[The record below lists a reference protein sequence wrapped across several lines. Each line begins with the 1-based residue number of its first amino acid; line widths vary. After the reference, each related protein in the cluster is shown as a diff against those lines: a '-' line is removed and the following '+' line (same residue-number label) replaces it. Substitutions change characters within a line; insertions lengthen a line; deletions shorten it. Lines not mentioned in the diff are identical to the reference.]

1 MKTEIEA
8 FYIFVGEDLFQA
20 RKQFVR
26 SEVEG
31 THTALF
37 FASDMSSF

>member
-26 SEVEG
+26 SEAEG
-31 THTALF
+31 PTQLCSLQVT
-37 FASDMSSF
+37 